1 MSKRKEKKKRKRGG
15 ERGTREKPVGE
26 YSDCLEKIEKFS
38 VTDYEES
45 HLELHVYMFAFL
57 ARHRK
62 PKNTIRFS

>member
-45 HLELHVYMFAFL
+45 
-57 ARHRK
+57 
-62 PKNTIRFS
+62 I